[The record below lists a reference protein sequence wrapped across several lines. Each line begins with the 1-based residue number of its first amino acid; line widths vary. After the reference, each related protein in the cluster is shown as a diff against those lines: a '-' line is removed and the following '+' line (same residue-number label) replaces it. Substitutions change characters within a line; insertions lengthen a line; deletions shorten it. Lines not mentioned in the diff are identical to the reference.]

1 MKRFI
6 LIDHS
11 ISTIGGHHVEYARR
25 VLEAAAQQGYQP
37 LLAANKQL
45 KDIGSFPCEAIPVYR
60 QKFWTNSRD
69 VRLLRVLQAA
79 KENLQALRTRLV
91 LRFGYSHFGV
101 LWLNRHKLGDVLR
114 QALAIGWREFLML
127 AVVYL
132 AGAVIR
138 FLQLLRQV
146 IPFRSYLHNIWTAFV
161 RFLKYLFTPLTLPFR
176 LPRWLKLKLAD
187 QRKMNTFE
195 SDTRRLFYRIG
206 IKPDDV
212 IFIPT
217 LGEAELMGLL
227 RYIKVTPAAG
237 DVSWHLLFR
246 RPLFYGREPDYA
258 GQEEDLRNSF
268 RVFRAVQDLAYKES
282 IHFYTDT
289 EQLSHQYNRLGI
301 QPFETLPV
309 PVDDAYIQEKVV
321 SDLPLNV
328 VYAGDARREKGYH
341 LLPRIVQDTWLTHG
355 KVGKVHFEFQSNYN
369 IEDGEPEAVIA
380 RSQLG
385 SFPNGLVKLHTE
397 PLSQDAF
404 RELIQRADVILVPYE
419 SDPYFTR
426 SSGIMVEAFTAGIP
440 VVVPA
445 GSWMALQLNP
455 KITAHVHSV
464 IENSVMRMAYLFET
478 LPWVRLPKKQRWIAV
493 QSEGEWSIPASGISS
508 RIDLP
513 ATLSHLAIELNQDVR
528 HAGVF
533 LRVTVDQY
541 NPAGQLID
549 RQPVIIGGE
558 GGSAALIKLLEQ
570 CSTCWLTLSNA
581 YHKVAPGFVDLTFTL
596 LQMEKD
602 SPLSAAGCIFT
613 DEADISRKLV
623 EVLDH
628 RTHYLASASAFSSEI
643 VAYHN
648 PNQLV
653 RQISVN
659 ADQVTSLQLPDVVG
673 RRSRD

>member
-25 VLEAAAQQGYQP
+25 VLEAAELQGYQP

-60 QKFWTNSRD
+60 QKFWTSSRD
-69 VRLLRVLQAA
+69 VRLLRILQAA

-91 LRFGYSHFGV
+91 LKLGYSQLGV
-101 LWLNRHKLGDVLR
+101 IWLNRHKLGNVLR
-114 QALAIGWREFLML
+114 QAPAIGWREVLML
-127 AVVYL
+127 AVVYM
-132 AGAVIR
+132 AGTVIR
-138 FLQLLRQV
+138 LLQLLRQL
-146 IPFRSYLHNIWTAFV
+146 IPFKSYLRSIWTAFV
-161 RFLKYLFTPLTLPFR
+161 HLLKYLLTPLTVPFR

-195 SDTRRLFYRIG
+195 ADTRRLFYRVG
-206 IKPDDV
+206 FKPDDV
-212 IFIPT
+212 VFIPT

-227 RYIKVTPAAG
+227 RYIKATPAAG

-246 RPLFYGREPDYA
+246 RPLFYGRDPDYA
-258 GQEEDLRNSF
+258 GQEEELRNSF
-268 RVFRAVQDLAYKES
+268 RVFRSVQELDCRDAV
-282 IHFYTDT
+282 HFYTDT
-289 EQLSHQYNRLGI
+289 GQLTRQYNRLGVK
-301 QPFETLPV
+301 PFETLPV
-309 PVDDAYIQEKVV
+309 PVDEDYLQEKAAP
-321 SDLPLNV
+321 DLPLTV
-328 VYAGDARREKGYH
+328 AYAGDARREKGYH
-341 LLPRIVQDTWLTHG
+341 LLPRIVQDTWLSYGKAG
-355 KVGKVHFEFQSNYN
+355 KVRFEFQSNYN

-385 SFPNGLVKLHTE
+385 SFPPGLVKLHTE
-397 PLSQDAF
+397 PLSQAAF
-404 RELIQRADVILVPYE
+404 RELIQRADVILIPYE

-464 IENSVMRMAYLFET
+464 IENSVMRMAYRFET
-478 LPWVRLPKKQRWIAV
+478 LPWVRLPKKQRWTAV

-513 ATLSHLAIELNQDVR
+513 ASLSHLAIELNQDVR

-549 RQPVIIGGE
+549 RQPVIMGGE
-558 GGSAALIKLLEQ
+558 GGSAALIRLLEQ

-596 LQMEKD
+596 LQLQMD
-602 SPLSAAGCIFT
+602 TPLSTAGCIFT

-628 RTHYLASASAFSSEI
+628 HTHYIAGAGAFSRETA
-643 VAYHN
+643 AYHN

-653 RQISVN
+653 RQITAN
-659 ADQVTSLQLPDVVG
+659 ADHDAPLQPVDESG
-673 RRSRD
+673 RHSRD